1 MKFEY
6 NDETDNS
13 EVINYL
19 NSIISK
25 VKFSNKTETVLDCL
39 KALFFDKRFYEPG
52 PHKIT
57 IYGPARSGKSTFLN
71 LLEYCFPEKI
81 IRFYSLNMFI
91 ELEDKSIVNGK
102 IILIDDISTELE
114 VALLEK
120 TMSILNLDSTY
131 ILATTNYDL
140 TVSSSQPSM
149 FFKLDEELIDA
160 NIAEKIQTEDFKNKF
175 LTLILGG
182 IE

>member
-6 NDETDNS
+6 NDEIDNS
-13 EVINYL
+13 QVIDYL

-25 VKFSNKTETVLDCL
+25 VKFYDRTETVLECL
-39 KALFFDKRFYEPG
+39 KALFFDNKCYAPQSQNIR
-52 PHKIT
+52 
-57 IYGPARSGKSTFLN
+57 IYGPTRSGKSTFLN

-81 IRFYSLNMFI
+81 IRFYNINTFI

-102 IILIDDISTELE
+102 IILIDDVSTELE
-114 VALLEK
+114 MALLER
-120 TMSILNLDSTY
+120 TISILNLDSIY

-140 TVSSSQPSM
+140 TVGNYQSSI
-149 FFKLDEELIDA
+149 FFKLDENLIDSK
-160 NIAEKIQTEDFKNKF
+160 IAEKIQTEDFKNKF

-182 IE
+182 VK